1 MTEIN
6 DQINPMTR
14 RPDDPMSRCAMC
26 HHSLVSVT
34 EITTRQHAFVKRCR
48 AVVARRGED
57 GIVLLD
63 GEHLEGLLTDGHPR
77 DVVAA
82 AAARGVPLF
91 HATSDILAA
100 ASPVR
105 TPTGV
110 VALARWAPASID
122 DALSGPAPL
131 VVGLVGVQDPGNVG
145 SMLRSAAAAS
155 GRFPVS

>member
-1 MTEIN
+1 
-6 DQINPMTR
+6 MTR
-14 RPDDPMSRCAMC
+14 WPDGPMARCAMC
-26 HHSLVSVT
+26 HHSLVSMT

-63 GEHLEGLLTDGHPR
+63 GEHLISDALAARVPLEGLLTDGHAQ

-82 AAARGVPLF
+82 AAAWGIPLF

-105 TPTGV
+105 T
-110 VALARWAPASID
+110 
-122 DALSGPAPL
+122 
-131 VVGLVGVQDPGNVG
+131 
-145 SMLRSAAAAS
+145 
-155 GRFPVS
+155 